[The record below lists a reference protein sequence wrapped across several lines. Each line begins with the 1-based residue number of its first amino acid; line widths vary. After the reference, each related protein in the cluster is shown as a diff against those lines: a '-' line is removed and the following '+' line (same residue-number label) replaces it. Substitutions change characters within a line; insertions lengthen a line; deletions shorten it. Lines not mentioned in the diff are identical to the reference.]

1 MFRRVD
7 GRPVLPRMDL
17 AAQRRRTMSRCQRMI
32 VSGVTSSRSLWHR
45 VFGITLSR
53 VASRAR
59 SAQFSF
65 GRRGCRRWSMAS
77 WWRRIKISAVF
88 HLFSRRDRHCHAATR
103 VIRRNTK
110 RRHMI
115 GDHHGRTAGRA
126 TLLVRAVDEIL
137 GTHSRYG
144 ANPG

>member
-1 MFRRVD
+1 
-7 GRPVLPRMDL
+7 MDL

-32 VSGVTSSRSLWHR
+32 VSGVVSSPSLGHR

-88 HLFSRRDRHCHAATR
+88 HSLLTPGQTQPRGDPRDQEE
-103 VIRRNTK
+103 
-110 RRHMI
+110 
-115 GDHHGRTAGRA
+115 
-126 TLLVRAVDEIL
+126 DEAQA
-137 GTHSRYG
+137 HDR
-144 ANPG
+144 

>member
-1 MFRRVD
+1 MPAHDRVR
-7 GRPVLPRMDL
+7 GNQQP
-17 AAQRRRTMSRCQRMI
+17 
-32 VSGVTSSRSLWHR
+32 SLWHR
-45 VFGITLSR
+45 VFGITLSK

-65 GRRGCRRWSMAS
+65 GRRGCRRWSRAS

-88 HLFSRRDRHCHAATR
+88 HLSSRRDRHSHTATR
-103 VIRRNTK
+103 VIRRNTN

-126 TLLVRAVDEIL
+126 TLLVRAADEIL
-137 GTHSRYG
+137 GTHNHAIR
-144 ANPG
+144 